1 MPIFGRRNLIT
12 NCTLPEP
19 NVILIHMRERDLGTI
34 VTSTLKFS
42 KVPNLKLSG
51 TFYFRPHF
59 FRQQAGYVNILH
71 NETKDIK
78 AKKFYARTGF
88 DASNSATDESIFSAN
103 QTELVKI
110 PSKEEMEKEDPFS
123 SISDDDFNFDIFGDD
138 DKDED

>member
-1 MPIFGRRNLIT
+1 M
-12 NCTLPEP
+12 
-19 NVILIHMRERDLGTI
+19 
-34 VTSTLKFS
+34 
-42 KVPNLKLSG
+42 
-51 TFYFRPHF
+51 
-59 FRQQAGYVNILH
+59 H

-138 DKDED
+138 DKDDEDWSLWLPMRWFLIELRFLLCNLVKLD